1 MSGRHSPPRWWR
13 RLGRRTPVEKPRP
26 LMPQLVEG
34 ATGVEHWLT
43 PEAFEQGLREHTGF
57 YLVLC
62 GRRIP
67 VASMVTPPGPS
78 CLPCQ
83 QARETRTC

>member
-1 MSGRHSPPRWWR
+1 
-13 RLGRRTPVEKPRP
+13 
-26 LMPQLVEG
+26 MPQLVEG

-43 PEAFEQGLREHTGF
+43 PEAFEQGLREHTGC
-57 YLVLC
+57 YVVLC
-62 GRRIP
+62 GRRIA

-83 QARETRTC
+83 QAWEARAC